1 MVTLEQFPWIEQYRP
16 TIINNLAINDE
27 LKKKIELL
35 IKTMNF
41 QNILITGDTGTCKT
55 TSVNCILRE
64 LYNNKYDDI
73 MMLNLSSDIC
83 KKTTQDNIINFC
95 EKKINNKKIKF
106 KTIVIDNIDKIQE
119 RTQQVII
126 NLLKKYNTNIKF
138 ILIGTGLHDIIESI
152 QTECLLLHFDRI
164 EISKIKFI
172 LEGICKTEKIEY
184 DEMTINEICNS
195 VNGDIRTAINLLQ
208 YCYAKDKKCC
218 NNNILN
224 LYGLPDSNTNK
235 LIIQYIMDKNYKEL
249 IKIIKKL
256 YKSYSGTDIIHGL
269 YYYLNTENSTLNT
282 KDKIILLKHI
292 SIIQFNILKNSESLL
307 QL

>member
-27 LKKKIELL
+27 LKKKIKLL

-172 LEGICKTEKIEY
+172 LE
-184 DEMTINEICNS
+184 
-195 VNGDIRTAINLLQ
+195 V
-208 YCYAKDKKCC
+208 
-218 NNNILN
+218 
-224 LYGLPDSNTNK
+224 
-235 LIIQYIMDKNYKEL
+235 LIIWL
-249 IKIIKKL
+249 
-256 YKSYSGTDIIHGL
+256 S
-269 YYYLNTENSTLNT
+269 
-282 KDKIILLKHI
+282 
-292 SIIQFNILKNSESLL
+292 
-307 QL
+307 